1 MGRSAGRKQSQK
13 NFELLQNIF
22 FHKIKYVGTLFNSSI
37 QQLFRVVLLKWKIK
51 KNNCLNNC
59 KELSE

>member
-1 MGRSAGRKQSQK
+1 MGRSAGRKQTI
-13 NFELLQNIF
+13 ELLRNIF

-51 KNNCLNNC
+51 QTIV
-59 KELSE
+59 